1 MTQTL
6 ASLYLIAGGLVALTT
21 ISSPY
26 FGIMARE
33 LSRRHRG
40 FAIMAV
46 VFSAILM
53 WIAWPYFVW
62 KSVRNAR

>member
-1 MTQTL
+1 MTTL

-33 LSRRHRG
+33 LTRRHRG

-46 VFSAILM
+46 VFSTLLILLV
-53 WIAWPYFVW
+53 WPYYFA
-62 KSVRNAR
+62 KALTNHSR